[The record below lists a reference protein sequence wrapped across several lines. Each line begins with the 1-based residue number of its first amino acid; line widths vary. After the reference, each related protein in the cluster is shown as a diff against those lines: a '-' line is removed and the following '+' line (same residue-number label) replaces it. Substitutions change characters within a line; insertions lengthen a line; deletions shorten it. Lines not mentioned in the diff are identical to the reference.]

1 MISHSLTFYYFSQ
14 EQKIESVKDQN
25 EKRHES
31 GKDYVNKIKDM
42 LESRVDQVMQF
53 EDKIEQVNQDVNKLK
68 GMTNDFQKKF
78 IKELGQTNTEN
89 ASIRT

>member
-1 MISHSLTFYYFSQ
+1 M
-14 EQKIESVKDQN
+14 
-25 EKRHES
+25 
-31 GKDYVNKIKDM
+31 NKIKDM

>member
-1 MISHSLTFYYFSQ
+1 MVSHSLTFYYFSQ